1 MRSSLIFIAV
11 VLTCCL
17 VALGQS
23 LAVTE
28 SSPQG
33 TLQHELQCKADQLVH
48 AYLGAAQG
56 RVVVTLRQG
65 QGLRR
70 EERQHLAE
78 RGFVVASQR
87 KLEKYRTYQQE
98 VVSEKLEL
106 PRSTTHQVEHQWIE
120 SIQVAVVV
128 PATAHPEP
136 LSRLLEAGLALR
148 PDRGDRV
155 VVVHS
160 L

>member
-1 MRSSLIFIAV
+1 MRPSLVLVAV
-11 VLTCCL
+11 LLACCL
-17 VALGQS
+17 VALAQS
-23 LAVTE
+23 RGLPNSA
-28 SSPQG
+28 PQVA
-33 TLQHELQCKADQLVH
+33 LQHELQCKADQLVQ

-98 VVSEKLEL
+98 VVSEKLDL
-106 PRSTTHQVEHQWIE
+106 PRSTTHQVEHEWIE

-128 PATAHPEP
+128 PARANPEP
-136 LSRLLEAGLALR
+136 LSRLLEAGLALK